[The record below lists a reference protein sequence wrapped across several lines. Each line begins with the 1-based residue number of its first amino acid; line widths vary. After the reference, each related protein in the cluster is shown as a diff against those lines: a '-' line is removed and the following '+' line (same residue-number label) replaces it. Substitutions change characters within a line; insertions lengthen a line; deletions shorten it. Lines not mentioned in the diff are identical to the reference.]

1 MKNLK
6 LNKLEE
12 RNLSEKQMR
21 KIEAGNCTWTEGNGT
36 HTAACACGCAYA
48 NSGGS
53 STAANGQANRAR
65 GLCTPNFSYEKFTD
79 GITYDAGVTFSY
91 DIPN

>member
-12 RNLSEKQMR
+12 RNLSERQMR
-21 KIEAGNCTWTEGNGT
+21 KIEAGRCTWTEGIWDM
-36 HTAACACGCAYA
+36 AATCACGCAYA

-65 GLCTPNFSYEKFTD
+65 GLCTPNFSFANFPQ
-79 GITYDAGVTFSY
+79 GIVYNPEGECC
-91 DIPN
+91 NN